1 VLLRATHEHKELMNK
16 RLLSIILVVFID
28 LLGFSLILPLLPYY
42 AEKYGATQ
50 FVTGLLVAS
59 YAVMQLIGAPLLGRL
74 SDRYGRRPV
83 LLASVFG
90 TFIGFL
96 LLGFADN
103 IGTVLS
109 NAFDPQAANIFVL
122 GILFLSRMVDGL
134 TGGNLSVAQA
144 YISDVTDEQNR
155 SKGLGMIGAAFGMGF
170 IIGPATGGILS
181 QWGYAV
187 PGFVAAALSF
197 INLSLIYF
205 WLPESLTEEKRAE
218 MPEKKPAITLSALTQ
233 ALTRPFTGAILTTR
247 FFYGLAFAIFQTL
260 FALYALQ
267 KFNFQ
272 ARDTGFIL
280 TYVGVLSVFVQGFLI
295 GRLTKRYREDV
306 LILIGC
312 VMMTVSLIGWA
323 LTPSV
328 FWLLVVLA
336 PTAISG
342 GILNTLLSSTLTKA
356 VQPQEIGGILGL
368 GSAIESAT
376 RIFAPIIGGYL
387 LQAFGTWSPGVFGG
401 VMMLGI
407 TIFIYFTIYNHPI
420 ANEIRAKSIQQAA
433 PVPNGD

>member
-1 VLLRATHEHKELMNK
+1 MNK

-59 YAVMQLIGAPLLGRL
+59 YAAMQLIGAPLLGRL

-96 LLGFADN
+96 LLGFADEL
-103 IGTVLS
+103 GTAMA
-109 NAFDPQAANIFVL
+109 NAFNPQAANIFVL
-122 GILFLSRMVDGL
+122 AILFISRMVDGL

-144 YISDVTDEQNR
+144 YISDVTDAQSR
-155 SKGLGMIGAAFGMGF
+155 SKGLGMIGAAFGLGF

-181 QWGYAV
+181 QYGYAI
-187 PGFVAAALSF
+187 PGFVAAVLSF
-197 INLSLIYF
+197 SNLMLIYF

-218 MPEKKPAITLSALTQ
+218 MPEKKPAVTLAALTK
-233 ALTRPFTGAILTTR
+233 ALTRPFTGALLTTR
-247 FFYGLAFAIFQTL
+247 FFFGLAFAIFQTV
-260 FALYALQ
+260 FSLYALQ
-267 KFNFQ
+267 KFNLQ

-280 TYVGVLSVFVQGFLI
+280 TYVGVLAVIVQGFLI
-295 GRLTKRYREDV
+295 GRLTKAYREDV
-306 LILIGC
+306 LILISG
-312 VMMTVSLIGWA
+312 VLMTISLIGWA
-323 LTPSV
+323 FTPSV
-328 FWLLVVLA
+328 FWLLVVLT
-336 PTAISG
+336 PTALSG

-368 GSAIESAT
+368 SSAIESAT

-387 LQAFGTWSPGVFGG
+387 LQSLGTWTPGAFGAVLMF
-401 VMMLGI
+401 GI
-407 TIFIYFTIYNHPI
+407 TIFIFINIYNHPI
-420 ANEIRAKSIQQAA
+420 ANEIRAKSIQQTA
-433 PVPNGD
+433 PAPNGD